1 MELIHECVP
10 NKVVLIRPNDKP
22 WYDSTIRSYTRRDR
36 LKRKAVKTTRTEDW
50 RKYKNMRNKVNNL
63 KKYAKERFFNNI
75 ENTLIETSDLN
86 PKAYWQ
92 L

>member
-1 MELIHECVP
+1 M
-10 NKVVLIRPNDKP
+10 LIRPNDKP
-22 WYDSTIRSYTRRDR
+22 WYDSTIRSYTRRRDR

-63 KKYAKERFFNNI
+63 KKYARERFFNNI

-86 PKAYWQ
+86 PKVYWQ